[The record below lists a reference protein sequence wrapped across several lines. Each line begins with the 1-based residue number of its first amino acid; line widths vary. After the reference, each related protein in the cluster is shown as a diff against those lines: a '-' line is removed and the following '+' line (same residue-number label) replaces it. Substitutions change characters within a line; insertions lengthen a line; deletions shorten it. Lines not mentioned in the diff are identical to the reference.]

1 MLLIYYYQRE
11 TDVLCWK
18 KNAYLM
24 VNKQNR
30 EKQVEVKVMGI
41 SLSPLRAIFQ

>member
-1 MLLIYYYQRE
+1 
-11 TDVLCWK
+11 
-18 KNAYLM
+18 M

-41 SLSPLRAIFQ
+41 SLSPLRAIFQWLEYLPLEFTFRISTTSQ